1 MDTLV
6 ERALRSAAEDL
17 GLSPDG
23 WSRIRGDSGTSQAF
37 RHTARP
43 ALVVEVSMDGPG
55 WSWTASLAKSH
66 RQPALGPA
74 QPWACIDGL
83 AVRVSPS
90 QRGALLDALAIAG
103 DNIAEANA
111 CSTAML
117 QTRLDVLVSPRGFDL
132 FVAPVQNLDR
142 RQAEPAAPLRLD
154 WSYRGQTPD
163 GDDVAG
169 VVQGADEAEAIEAVE
184 RLWAGLDLMELS
196 PRLAGLAPLSS
207 AARRL
212 AEDGLRQAGAQGP
225 ASGLPALH

>member
-23 WSRIRGDSGTSQAF
+23 WSRIRGDSGTSQTF

-43 ALVVEVSMDGPG
+43 ALVVEVSIDGPD
-55 WSWTASLAKSH
+55 WSWRASLAKSH

-83 AVRVSPS
+83 AVRVSSS
-90 QRGALLDALAIAG
+90 QRGALRDALAVAG
-103 DNIAEANA
+103 DKIAEANA

-117 QTRLDVLVSPRGFDL
+117 QTRLDVLVSRRGLDL
-132 FVAPVQNLDR
+132 FVAPVQHLGG

-163 GDDVAG
+163 GGDVAG

-184 RLWAGLDLMELS
+184 HLWAGLDLLELS
-196 PRLAGLAPLSS
+196 PRLARLAPLSS
-207 AARRL
+207 AARRA
-212 AEDGLRQAGAQGP
+212 AERGLRRAGARWSAP
-225 ASGLPALH
+225 GLPAPH